1 MTRPVT
7 CENGKK
13 FARLKRREKD
23 LLIVFRVS

>member
-13 FARLKRREKD
+13 FARLKRRAKD
-23 LLIVFRVS
+23 LLIEFLLS